1 MHSLTINNSPT
12 FQGAREIFVRDA
24 IGNSERLSKPIQEA
38 LTQSELRAATYEL
51 MQDLNGMVLPKA
63 SLEET
68 VGVRKMFA
76 EEATKAYDAAVKD
89 LSNTKIETI
98 IK

>member
-12 FQGAREIFVRDA
+12 FQGAREIFAKELVNGVGKTR
-24 IGNSERLSKPIQEA
+24 KPIYKI
-38 LTQSELRAATYEL
+38 LTQSELRAATLHL

-76 EEATKAYDAAVKD
+76 KEATKAYDAAVKD
-89 LSNTKIETI
+89 LNKTNKTI